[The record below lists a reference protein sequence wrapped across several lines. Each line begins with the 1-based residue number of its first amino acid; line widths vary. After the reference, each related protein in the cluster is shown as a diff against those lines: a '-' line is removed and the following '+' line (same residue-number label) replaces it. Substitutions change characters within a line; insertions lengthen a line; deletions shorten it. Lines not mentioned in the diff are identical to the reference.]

1 MSGYIINPMWFYWVD
16 VLGGLDLTFTVL
28 ASIAVV
34 GGIIFGFAW
43 LEVEYIEEEE
53 KPKVIKVVKKWAVL
67 TSILIML
74 TILIPSKETMIQM
87 QLAKFGTYENAEK
100 AIEAIQ
106 DATDY
111 ILERLSGK
119 E

>member
-1 MSGYIINPMWFYWVD
+1 MLII
-16 VLGGLDLTFTVL
+16 
-28 ASIAVV
+28 
-34 GGIIFGFAW
+34 
-43 LEVEYIEEEE
+43 
-53 KPKVIKVVKKWAVL
+53 
-67 TSILIML
+67 L

-87 QLAKFGTYENAEK
+87 QLAKFGTYENAGK

-111 ILERLSGK
+111 ILEHLKG

>member
-16 VLGGLDLTFTVL
+16 VLNGLELLFVIL
-28 ASIAVV
+28 ASALGV
-34 GGIIFGFAW
+34 GGFIGA
-43 LEVEYIEEEE
+43 LCYSADNYIGEEE
-53 KPKVIKVVKKWAVL
+53 KPKLIRWVKIWAVI
-67 TSILIML
+67 TSMLILL
-74 TILIPSKETMIQM
+74 AILIPSKETMIQM

-100 AIEAIQ
+100 ALETIQ

-111 ILERLSGK
+111 ILEHLKG

>member
-1 MSGYIINPMWFYWVD
+1 MSGYIINPMWFYLVD
-16 VLGGLDLTFTVL
+16 VLVGLDIVCFVLATLVGFGGLLF
-28 ASIAVV
+28 
-34 GGIIFGFAW
+34 GGFFYADNF
-43 LEVEYIEEEE
+43 LYDEE
-53 KPKVIKVVKKWAVL
+53 KSRLMKWAKRWVVL
-67 TSILIML
+67 TSILIIL

-87 QLAKFGTYENAEK
+87 QLAKFGTYENAGK

-111 ILERLSGK
+111 ILEHLKG

>member
-16 VLGGLDLTFTVL
+16 VLGGFDFAFGAL
-28 ASIAVV
+28 AIFAVV
-34 GGIIFGFAW
+34 GGIFFGALW
-43 LEVEYIEEEE
+43 LDSEYIEEEE

-67 TSILIML
+67 TSILIIL

-87 QLAKFGTYENAEK
+87 QLAKFVTYENAEK
-100 AIEAIQ
+100 VIETIQ

-111 ILERLSGK
+111 ILEQLRG

>member
-1 MSGYIINPMWFYWVD
+1 MSGYIINPMWFYLVD
-16 VLGGLDLTFTVL
+16 VLVGLDIVCLLLAIFIGVGGLFF
-28 ASIAVV
+28 
-34 GGIIFGFAW
+34 GGA
-43 LEVEYIEEEE
+43 YISDNYIGAEDEPEL
-53 KPKVIKVVKKWAVL
+53 IKWVKRWAV
-67 TSILIML
+67 TTVILILL

-87 QLAKFGTYENAEK
+87 QLAKFGTYENAGK

-111 ILERLSGK
+111 ILEHLKG